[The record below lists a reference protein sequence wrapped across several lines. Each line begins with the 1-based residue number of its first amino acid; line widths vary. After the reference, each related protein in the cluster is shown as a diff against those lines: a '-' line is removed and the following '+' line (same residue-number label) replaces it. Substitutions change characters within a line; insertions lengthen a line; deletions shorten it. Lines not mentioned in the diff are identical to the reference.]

1 MTEQKPAPTLETV
14 WALFQEVGE
23 QIKELSA
30 SSMASA
36 KDTEARFKDT
46 EARFKD
52 LEARFK
58 DAEAMVKELSASS
71 RASAKDAEAQFKATD
86 ARIDKAARTV
96 DRLAG
101 NIGGL
106 SKKWGDLGEAMT
118 VGEAMPIFNAIE
130 GIAVNSLSPNV
141 LIDCGDKELEIDA
154 LAIGKDVVIV
164 MEAKATLKRDD
175 VINFVNKRLK
185 VFTKLV
191 PIYEGKRIYGAMGF
205 LSAHSGVQEYAQAQG
220 LLLIRPHGTNKE
232 LVPLPENFKLRN
244 FHP

>member
-1 MTEQKPAPTLETV
+1 MTEQKPTPTLESV

-30 SSMASA
+30 SSRASA
-36 KDTEARFKDT
+36 KENEARFKENEARFKDT
-46 EARFKD
+46 DVKI
-52 LEARFK
+52 
-58 DAEAMVKELSASS
+58 AEAA
-71 RASAKDAEAQFKATD
+71 RA
-86 ARIDKAARTV
+86 V
-96 DRLAG
+96 DRLAS
-101 NIGGL
+101 NMGGL

-141 LIDCGDKELEIDA
+141 LIDCGDKELEIDG

-185 VFTKLV
+185 VFTELV

-205 LSAHSGVQEYAQAQG
+205 LSAHSAVQTYAQAQG

-232 LVPLPENFKLRN
+232 LVPLPEDFKLRN

>member
-1 MTEQKPAPTLETV
+1 MAEQKPTPTLETV
-14 WALFQEVGE
+14 WALFHEIG
-23 QIKELSA
+23 
-30 SSMASA
+30 
-36 KDTEARFKDT
+36 D
-46 EARFKD
+46 RFKD

-58 DAEAMVKELSASS
+58 DTDVKIAEVVRS
-71 RASAKDAEAQFKATD
+71 
-86 ARIDKAARTV
+86 V
-96 DRLAG
+96 DRLAS
-101 NIGGL
+101 NMGGL

-118 VGEAMPIFNAIE
+118 VGEAMPIFNAID
-130 GIAVNSLSPNV
+130 GIAVNSMSPNV
-141 LIDCGDKELEIDA
+141 TIDCGDKELEIDG

-185 VFTKLV
+185 VFTELV
-191 PIYEGKRIYGAMGF
+191 PTYEGKRIYGAMGF

>member
-1 MTEQKPAPTLETV
+1 MTEQKPTPTLESV

-30 SSMASA
+30 SSRASA
-36 KDTEARFKDT
+36 KETEARFKDT
-46 EARFKD
+46 D
-52 LEARFK
+52 
-58 DAEAMVKELSASS
+58 VKITEV
-71 RASAKDAEAQFKATD
+71 
-86 ARIDKAARTV
+86 ARTV
-96 DRLAG
+96 DRLAS
-101 NIGGL
+101 NMGGL

-141 LIDCGDKELEIDA
+141 LIDCGDKELEIDG

-185 VFTKLV
+185 VFTQLV

-232 LVPLPENFKLRN
+232 LVPLPEDFKLRN